1 MKKILL
7 LILLLL
13 LCGCQKSFINYSE
26 LYKKMNS
33 YDSYTLAL
41 CNNDCENIE
50 KITQK
55 NKINI
60 YYMDV
65 KKLNENEKIVI
76 ETQFFGGGYL
86 DTPSIVIIEKGVLKN
101 RLSNNLTDEKIYEF
115 FKSNRIVEE

>member
-13 LCGCQKSFINYSE
+13 LCGCQKSSINYNE

-50 KITQK
+50 KITRK

-65 KKLNENEKIVI
+65 NKLNENEKIVI

-115 FKSNRIVEE
+115 FKNNRIVEE

>member
-13 LCGCQKSFINYSE
+13 LCGCQKSSINYNE

-41 CNNDCENIE
+41 CNNDCENIK

-65 KKLNENEKIVI
+65 NKLNENEKIVI